1 MTSETSAPRSN
12 AARAAILVAVLLLFG
27 AATFVAGLAIGGDRS
42 ALAGA
47 DPSDGGVP
55 SAGVPSEAATPEPT
69 AGPTPILETVTC
81 TEPSEAFA
89 VLCEVYADIKS
100 EYVDEIDDE
109 TLVDG
114 AVRGMIEYGLE
125 DPYSGYLTPEQY
137 GSALDDLSG
146 SFSGIGA
153 EVGME
158 NLADPDDLAA
168 CTVVTETCAM
178 VIVAPLAGSPAEE
191 AGLRAGDQVLAVDG
205 TPTTGETI
213 SSLVYQVRGEAGT
226 DVTLTVRRDDEE
238 LDITI
243 TRAVIELEE
252 VRSEMLEDGIGYIQ
266 LTSFTD
272 RATDLFGEAL
282 SGLLDEGATG
292 IVFDLRSNPGGYIV
306 AAQGIASQFIGSGEL
321 LFTVE
326 SGEDVQEW
334 RANDGVAQDPAIEVV
349 LLVDGGSA
357 SASEIVAGALQEYG
371 RATLVG
377 EPTFGKNTVQIW
389 NDLPNGGGLRLTTDR
404 WFTPEHNSAAPDGI
418 QPDIVVEGP
427 EDPASEDDPQLD
439 RALEILRED

>member
-1 MTSETSAPRSN
+1 MTSETPAPRST
-12 AARAAILVAVLLLFG
+12 ASAAAILVAVLLLFG
-27 AATFVAGLAIGGDRS
+27 AATFVAGLAIGNGDD
-42 ALAGA
+42 GGGIGQA
-47 DPSDGGVP
+47 DPSVV
-55 SAGVPSEAATPEPT
+55 VPSEAATPEATP
-69 AGPTPILETVTC
+69 GPTPILETVTC

-89 VLCEVYADIKS
+89 VLCEAYADIKG
-100 EYVDEIDDE
+100 EYVDEITDE
-109 TLVDG
+109 KLVDG

-125 DPYSGYLTPEQY
+125 DPYSGYLTPDQY

-158 NLADPDDLAA
+158 NLTDPDNLEA
-168 CTVVTETCAM
+168 CTVVTENCAM
-178 VIVAPLAGSPAEE
+178 VIVAPLDGSPAEE
-191 AGLRAGDQVLAVDG
+191 AGLRPGDQVLAVDG
-205 TPTTGETI
+205 TPTNGETV
-213 SSLVYQVRGEAGT
+213 SSLVYEVRGEEGT
-226 DVTLTVRRDDEE
+226 DVTLTVRRGDEE

-243 TRAVIELEE
+243 TRAVIELQE
-252 VRSEMLEDGIGYIQ
+252 VASEMLEEGIGYIR

-272 RATDLFGEAL
+272 RATDLFREAL
-282 SGLLDEGATG
+282 SGLLEDGATS

-306 AAQGIASQFIGSGEL
+306 AAQGIASQFIEEGEL

-334 RANDGVAQDPAIEVV
+334 RAQDGVAQDSSVEVV

-357 SASEIVAGALQEYG
+357 SASEIVAGALKEYG

-377 EPTFGKNTVQIW
+377 EPTFGKNTVQVW

-404 WFTPEHNSAAPDGI
+404 WFTREHNSAAPDGI
-418 QPDIVVEGP
+418 QPDVVVAGP
-427 EDPASEDDPQLD
+427 EDPASDEDPQLE
-439 RALEILRED
+439 RALELLRD

>member
-1 MTSETSAPRSN
+1 MTSETPAPRST
-12 AARAAILVAVLLLFG
+12 AAAAAILVAVLLLFG
-27 AATFVAGLAIGGDRS
+27 TATFVAGLAIAGGDDGGGVGQS
-42 ALAGA
+42 
-47 DPSDGGVP
+47 DPSV
-55 SAGVPSEAATPEPT
+55 AVPSEAATPEATP
-69 AGPTPILETVTC
+69 GPTPILETVTC

-89 VLCEVYADIKS
+89 VLCEAYADIKG
-100 EYVDEIDDE
+100 EYVDEITDE
-109 TLVDG
+109 KLVDG

-158 NLADPDDLAA
+158 NLTDPDNLEA
-168 CTVVTETCAM
+168 CTVVTDNCAM
-178 VIVAPLAGSPAEE
+178 VIVAPLDGSPAEE
-191 AGLRAGDQVLAVDG
+191 AGLRPGDQVLAVDG
-205 TPTTGETI
+205 TPTTGETL
-213 SSLVYQVRGEAGT
+213 SSLVYEVRGEAGT
-226 DVTLTVRRDDEE
+226 DVTLTVRRGDEE
-238 LDITI
+238 MDITI
-243 TRAVIELEE
+243 TRAVIELQE
-252 VRSEMLEDGIGYIQ
+252 VSSEMLEEGIGYIR

-272 RATDLFGEAL
+272 RATDLFRDAL
-282 SGLLDEGATG
+282 SGLLEEGATS

-306 AAQGIASQFIGSGEL
+306 AAQGIASQFIEEGEL

-334 RANDGVAQDPAIEVV
+334 RAQDGVAQDPSIEVV

-357 SASEIVAGALQEYG
+357 SASEIVGGALKEYG

-377 EPTFGKNTVQIW
+377 EPTFGKNTVQVW
-389 NDLPNGGGLRLTTDR
+389 NDLSNGGGLRLTTDR

-418 QPDIVVEGP
+418 EPDVVVAGP
-427 EDPASEDDPQLD
+427 EDPASDDDPQLD
-439 RALEILRED
+439 RALEILRGE